1 MRLVAYHIGPVF
13 LEKHIV
19 MEWQELKRLVRQGEG
34 LHLEFKLK
42 SSHPEKIIKEM
53 IAFAN
58 TEGGILIVGVSDDLK
73 IKGVK
78 FPDEELYVLR
88 RAIQKHIQPAL
99 EYRLDVLQVED
110 RKEREVLIFN
120 IPKSPTLLY
129 FIDESG
135 SKKVYVRVNDKTIQ
149 ASKEMR
155 VILREKRKNKS
166 FRFRYGTKE
175 QLLMRHLA
183 EHGHINVSTFAEVA
197 GITRRMA
204 SRTLTLLVLANVL
217 TILPQEQGEDLF
229 RALDPEEAHSQTAF
243 NK

>member
-1 MRLVAYHIGPVF
+1 
-13 LEKHIV
+13 

-42 SSHPEKIIKEM
+42 TSHPEKIIKEM

-58 TEGGILIVGVSDDLK
+58 TEGGVLIVGVSDDLQ

-78 FPDEELYVLR
+78 FPDEELYVLKK
-88 RAIQKHIQPAL
+88 AIQKHIFPAL
-99 EYRLDVLQVED
+99 DYHLDIIQVED
-110 RKEREVLIFN
+110 RKERELLIFH
-120 IPKSPTLLY
+120 IPKSAGLLY
-129 FIDESG
+129 FIDEQG
-135 SKKVYVRVNDKTIQ
+135 NKKVYVRVNDKTIQ

-155 VILREKRKNKS
+155 TILREKRKNKS
-166 FRFRYGTKE
+166 FRFRYGAKE
-175 QLLMRHLA
+175 QLLMRYLA

-197 GITRRMA
+197 GISKRMA

-229 RALDPEEAHSQTAF
+229 RALEPEEPFVNGQIR
-243 NK
+243 

>member
-1 MRLVAYHIGPVF
+1 
-13 LEKHIV
+13 